1 MVYAGNRFRPILYK
15 HRAMKHYIPRADL
28 RHHYKTTKADIAF
41 QKRLLKYII
50 WGFAMFTFWSIML
63 VEFLFW
69 LFRG

>member
-1 MVYAGNRFRPILYK
+1 
-15 HRAMKHYIPRADL
+15 MKNYIPRADL